1 MISANSILGSNPFE
15 SQIQQL
21 LQLDGLKR
29 QSLVQDKSDIRA
41 KQTALDDIS
50 SSLTS
55 FNSLLNSFTQSPEET
70 LSPLTGSSSNADA
83 VSIVSTSG
91 LNNPANF
98 DITVNQLAKQDRV
111 TSATLANTG
120 TDLSAGGTGSFD
132 IAIGT
137 NAPVSISLDTTNLTN
152 EEVLTAI
159 SDQANQQLGGEL
171 TASVFN
177 LDGTNSQLSFKSQDT
192 GKDFRI
198 SISNVQGDF
207 ANLNLANTFTSDQL
221 NAKFNLD
228 GINFERSTNLINDA
242 INGMSFELKQNTPT
256 SEKLTI
262 ERDISGAKDAVN
274 SFIEKFN
281 EANRKIRSKTFVDGE
296 SNSRGPLSNERSI
309 RNLSFDLRQKST
321 QEVPSLSGSPVSTL
335 AGIGIELQQ
344 NGSMELT
351 DSAKLEEALQNNPD
365 EFKQLFTADD
375 GLTASLQQSIDLYMT
390 GSNNIFDGIER
401 GFETRIERLD
411 DRIESEDD
419 FLQRREEELRQE
431 FNQLQQIIDQ
441 GNAQFNQVLSFQGS
455 LGF

>member
-1 MISANSILGSNPFE
+1 MISANSILRSNPFE

-21 LQLDGLKR
+21 LQLDGSKR
-29 QSLVQDKSDIRA
+29 RSLVQDKADIRA
-41 KQTALDDIS
+41 KKTALDDIS

-55 FNSLLNSFTQSPEET
+55 FNSLLTSFTQSPEET

-83 VSIVSTSG
+83 VSVISTSG

-98 DITVNQLAKQDRV
+98 NISVSQLAKQDRV
-111 TSATLANTG
+111 TSANLANTG
-120 TDLSAGGTGSFD
+120 TDLSTAGTGSFD

-159 SDQANQQLGGEL
+159 SDQVNQQLGNDL

-177 LDGTNSQLSFKSQDT
+177 LDGTNSQLAFKSKNT
-192 GKDFRI
+192 GKNFRI

-207 ANLNLANTFTSDQL
+207 ANLNVANSFTADQL
-221 NAKFNLD
+221 NAKFSID
-228 GINFERSTNLINDA
+228 GTNFERSTNLINDA
-242 INGMSFELKQNTPT
+242 INGLSFELKQTT
-256 SEKLTI
+256 TATEKLTI
-262 ERDISGAKDAVN
+262 DRDISGAKEAVT
-274 SFIEKFN
+274 SFIDKFN

-321 QEVPSLSGSPVSTL
+321 QEVSSLSGSSISTL

-344 NGSMELT
+344 DGSMELT
-351 DSAKLEEALQNNPD
+351 DSTKLEEALQNNPD

-375 GLTASLQQSIDLYMT
+375 GLVANLQQSIDLYMT
-390 GSNNIFDGIER
+390 GDNTIFEGIER
-401 GFETRIERLD
+401 GFDSRIERLD
-411 DRIESEDD
+411 DRIEFEDD

-441 GNAQFNQVLSFQGS
+441 GNAQFNQVLSFQS
-455 LGF
+455 SFGF